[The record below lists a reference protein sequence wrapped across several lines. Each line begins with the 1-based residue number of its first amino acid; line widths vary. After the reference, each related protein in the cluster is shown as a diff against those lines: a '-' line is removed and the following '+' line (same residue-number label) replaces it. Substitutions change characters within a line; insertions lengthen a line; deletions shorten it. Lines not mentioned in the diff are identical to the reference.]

1 MAQNANENNVLP
13 NKTKVDHYIIE
24 SHIGHGGYGEIYSV
38 YDENHKGPWAMKVEM
53 KSAKKHGLTEEIHY
67 LKMLRGSPMFPEY
80 ICNGETNELRYFIME
95 LLGPSVSFVRRSLP
109 DLRYS
114 QLTATILAKEMLKCI
129 EELHKRGYV
138 HRDIKPGNFLI
149 RPNRQNP
156 IVLIDFGLSRRY
168 ADRETM
174 KPLPP
179 RHNPGFI
186 GTCSFASLN
195 AHEGKELGRR
205 DDIFSWIYT
214 VIEMVDKRLPW
225 PGSKDRE
232 KTYRLKQTIRP
243 YDLCHSLP
251 RAFTTIYVKTIG
263 YQFEDKPDYQGFY
276 KLLDKA
282 IQDLGGYGKPFD
294 WEKLPPETISRISAI
309 SLDMGPLNSTEA
321 DDKDNNKKENA
332 DKNKDNNG
340 RPPKP
345 KNDENQSKS
354 KNTRDKPTNNEPKN
368 QNTQENN
375 NQKKTPKKTTSNAN
389 TTTATNETNTT
400 NRKQSA
406 STYNKQEETVP
417 EDNKKIPK
425 IDDDDD
431 NNKSG
436 DSNKQLR
443 TAPPRGDPKPIK
455 KVKKNT
461 NINKDESRSNSRSV
475 SDPNAHNNSDKNV
488 NKSDDENLKNKNS
501 DDDSYSGS
509 SYYSSDPQQKQQKQT
524 PQQQQQQP
532 EKTQTDP
539 VNNRGVNNNG
549 VTEEPDNGTN
559 KNKGKK
565 KKGKSDHE
573 PGCKACIIA

>member
-13 NKTKVDHYIIE
+13 NKTKVDHFIIE

-38 YDENHKGPWAMKVEM
+38 YDDNHKGPYAMKVEM
-53 KSAKKHGLTEEIHY
+53 KSAKKHGLIEEIHY
-67 LKMLRGSPMFPEY
+67 LKLLRGSPMFPEY
-80 ICNGETNELRYFIME
+80 ICNGETSELRYFIME
-95 LLGPSVSFVRRSLP
+95 LLGPSVSFIRRSLP

-149 RPNRQNP
+149 RPSRQNP

-168 ADRETM
+168 ADKDTN

-232 KTYRLKQTIRP
+232 KTYRLKQQIRP

-251 RAFTTIYVKTIG
+251 RAFTTIYLKTMG

-294 WEKLPPETISRISAI
+294 WEKLPPETIARISAI
-309 SLDMGPLNSTEA
+309 PLDMGPLDNSS
-321 DDKDNNKKENA
+321 DSNDIHNNKNVEN
-332 DKNKDNNG
+332 DDTIDNSRKN
-340 RPPKP
+340 
-345 KNDENQSKS
+345 SKS
-354 KNTRDKPTNNEPKN
+354 KKTSSIDNKNEENQQKQKN
-368 QNTQENN
+368 QKDKITSNDSKNQTQENT
-375 NQKKTPKKTTSNAN
+375 NQRKKTKKKSNSNVN
-389 TTTATNETNTT
+389 TTNATNETNTS
-400 NRKQSA
+400 NKKPQMNSI
-406 STYNKQEETVP
+406 NKQEETVP
-417 EDNKKIPK
+417 EDDNKITK

-431 NNKSG
+431 NKTS
-436 DSNKQLR
+436 SSKQHLK
-443 TAPPRGDPKPIK
+443 TAPPRDDPKISNN
-455 KVKKNT
+455 VKKARKTQNSIKAPIDSS
-461 NINKDESRSNSRSV
+461 NSRSDSNKKNNNSDNNVSDQDSDKNSRSNSNT
-475 SDPNAHNNSDKNV
+475 D
-488 NKSDDENLKNKNS
+488 NK
-501 DDDSYSGS
+501 
-509 SYYSSDPQQKQQKQT
+509 
-524 PQQQQQQP
+524 QQQQRQQ
-532 EKTQTDP
+532 EAATTQTNQINTKS
-539 VNNRGVNNNG
+539 VNKNNE
-549 VTEEPDNGTN
+549 VVDEPDNGNN
-559 KNKGKK
+559 KNKSKK
-565 KKGKSDHE
+565 KKNKKSDDE
-573 PGCKACIIA
+573 PGCKACIIC